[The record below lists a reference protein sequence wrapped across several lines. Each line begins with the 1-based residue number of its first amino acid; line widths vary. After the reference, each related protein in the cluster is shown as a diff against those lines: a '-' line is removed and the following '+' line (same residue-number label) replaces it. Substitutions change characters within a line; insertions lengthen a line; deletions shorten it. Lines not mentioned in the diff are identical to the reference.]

1 MLFRLEIENFYS
13 IRDRQ
18 VLDLR
23 VSDKSRK
30 LPERFTP
37 IHPGSHERVPK
48 VMATF
53 GANAAGKTNLL
64 RAVAF
69 LAWFVRD
76 SFQLQPEA
84 GIPIIPFQ
92 DAEWSGRPTRIAA
105 SVGGRTDLEGQDELS
120 ATYGTYEYELIVAH
134 RTGGPSY
141 VAAESLRHRMDGKGK
156 SVRLFQRTARGDIL
170 DGPNFPLAHY
180 RSIVGKVRSNAS
192 LISTLAQFDFAP
204 AVALRNASRTVV
216 TNLFVVQQNLSDE
229 QLIGMLAG
237 NPSLLESLNRE
248 IPRIDLGVRN
258 LRVESDGLRP
268 IAKFEHEGLST
279 PIVWAL
285 ESHGTQSFV
294 RSFPLIASAL
304 RTGGLALIDE
314 LDASLHPLM
323 LSEIAQWFYDTSRN
337 PLNARLWLTCQNPA
351 FLEQLEKEEVIF
363 CEKDR
368 HGRTR
373 VYGLQDIKN
382 VRRIDNYYRKY
393 LSGAYGAVPIF
404 G

>member
-1 MLFRLEIENFYS
+1 
-13 IRDRQ
+13 
-18 VLDLR
+18 
-23 VSDKSRK
+23 
-30 LPERFTP
+30 
-37 IHPGSHERVPK
+37 
-48 VMATF
+48 
-53 GANAAGKTNLL
+53 
-64 RAVAF
+64 
-69 LAWFVRD
+69 
-76 SFQLQPEA
+76 
-84 GIPIIPFQ
+84 
-92 DAEWSGRPTRIAA
+92 
-105 SVGGRTDLEGQDELS
+105 
-120 ATYGTYEYELIVAH
+120 
-134 RTGGPSY
+134 
-141 VAAESLRHRMDGKGK
+141 MDGKGK

-314 LDASLHPLM
+314 LDASLHPMM

-393 LSGAYGAVPIF
+393 FSGAYGAVPIF